1 MTTGQPTLSTAPE
14 QRGPETGPRGDA
26 LAATARGGVAN
37 LLGAGLAGIAGLGVT
52 WLVARGLG
60 AEQAGSFFAATA
72 AFTLVGGV
80 ARLGTVTGLVYWPA
94 RLRALSTPE
103 LIGACLRAALPP
115 VALAGCA
122 LAALTF
128 WLAPLVTPGY
138 ATPLRALAVFLPLAA
153 LADALLAATRGYRQM
168 RPTVLLEKI
177 TRPAAQLLLVFAVFL
192 LPGAPV
198 AYWGIA
204 WALPFLPVCLIAA
217 YLLRRASSPA
227 APLPAALLPAALLP
241 GRSGISMESWA
252 KISWISL
259 ICRGPRGA
267 AARGPRAAGAAGMGR
282 RFWRFT
288 APRAFANVAQTALQ
302 RIDVL
307 LVAALAGLAPA
318 AAYSVAGRFVV
329 VGQLANGAISQAVQ
343 PRLAESLALG
353 DISAARRLYRTA
365 TGWLIL
371 TSWPLHLTVLQFA
384 GDYLALFGAHYR
396 QAAPVVRVLALA
408 MLLATGCGMVDMV
421 LAMGGRTVWNLVNVV
436 VALAAMV
443 TVDLLLI
450 PTRGIFGAAIG
461 LACAVAANNLLPLA
475 QIVVKMRLH
484 PFGGDTLAAA
494 LLTLVSFGAVPAAL
508 HASPPWLAIGAG
520 ATAYLLGVVLLRRR
534 LPLTPLARRV

>member
-1 MTTGQPTLSTAPE
+1 MTTENPTRIQPPPHREVVS
-14 QRGPETGPRGDA
+14 RGDA
-26 LAATARGGVAN
+26 LASTARGGVAN
-37 LLGAGLAGIAGLGVT
+37 LLGAGLAGVAGLGVT

-103 LIGACLRAALPP
+103 LIGACLRVSLPP
-115 VALAGCA
+115 VFLAG
-122 LAALTF
+122 LALTLVTY
-128 WLAPLVTPGY
+128 WLAPIVTPEY
-138 ATPLRALAVFLPLAA
+138 ADPLRALAFFLPLAA

-177 TRPAAQLLLVFAVFL
+177 TRPALQLILLAAVFL
-192 LPGAPV
+192 VGAPV
-198 AYWGIA
+198 AVWAVA
-204 WALPFLPVCLIAA
+204 WAAPFLPVCVAA
-217 YLLRRASSPA
+217 GYLLWRAFRA
-227 APLPAALLPAALLP
+227 
-241 GRSGISMESWA
+241 GSGFRVESWR
-252 KISWISL
+252 KI
-259 ICRGPRGA
+259 RPRSVIQ
-267 AARGPRAAGAAGMGR
+267 RSEDAGMGW

-288 APRAFANVAQTALQ
+288 APRALANVAQTALQ

-343 PRLAESLALG
+343 PRLAEALAVG
-353 DISAARRLYRTA
+353 DLPTARRLYQTA

-371 TSWPLHLTVLQFA
+371 TSWPLHLTVLQYA
-384 GDYLALFGAHYR
+384 GDYLGLFGAHYR
-396 QAAPVVRVLALA
+396 QAVPVVRVLALA

-421 LAMGGRTVWNLVNVV
+421 LAMGGRTVWNLVNV
-436 VALAAMV
+436 LAALTAMV
-443 TVDLLLI
+443 AADLLLI
-450 PTRGIFGAAIG
+450 PALGIAGAAIG
-461 LACAVAANNLLPLA
+461 LACAVAVNNLLPLA
-475 QIVVKMRLH
+475 QIVVSMRLH

-494 LLTLVSFGAVPAAL
+494 LLTAVSFGAVPAAL

-520 ATAYLLGVVLLRRR
+520 AVAYLLGVVLLRRR
-534 LPLTPLARRV
+534 LPLTPLSRRV

>member
-1 MTTGQPTLSTAPE
+1 MTTDNPTRTTAPS
-14 QRGPETGPRGDA
+14 QRGPGSRGDA
-26 LAATARGGVAN
+26 LSSTARGGVAN
-37 LLGAGLAGIAGLGVT
+37 LLGAGLAGVAGLGVT

-115 VALAGCA
+115 VFLAGLVLALA
-122 LAALTF
+122 TF
-128 WLAPLVTPGY
+128 WLAPVLTPY
-138 ATPLRALAVFLPLAA
+138 AGPLRALAFFLPLAA
-153 LADALLAATRGYRQM
+153 LADAMLAATRGYRQM

-177 TRPAAQLLLVFAVFL
+177 TRPALQLVLVGLVFIV
-192 LPGAPV
+192 GAPV
-198 AYWGIA
+198 ALWGVA
-204 WALPFLPVCLIAA
+204 WALPYLPVCLIAA
-217 YLLRRASSPA
+217 YLLFRLAFRPPLCG
-227 APLPAALLPAALLP
+227 APLVGAPLV
-241 GRSGISMESWA
+241 GCRSRLSMLKASM
-252 KISWISL
+252 ITWITV
-259 ICRGPRGA
+259 ICRKPR
-267 AARGPRAAGAAGMGR
+267 RGGGGMAG

-288 APRAFANVAQTALQ
+288 APRALANVAQTALQ

-343 PRLAESLALG
+343 PRLAEALAVG
-353 DISAARRLYRTA
+353 DVPTARRLYQTA

-371 TSWPLHLTVLQFA
+371 TSWPLHLTVLQYA
-384 GDYLALFGAHYR
+384 GDYLGLFGAHYR

-443 TVDLLLI
+443 AVDLLLI
-450 PTRGIFGAAIG
+450 PALGIAGAALG
-461 LACAVAANNLLPLA
+461 LACAIAVNNLLPLA
-475 QIVVKMRLH
+475 QIVVTMRLH
-484 PFGGDTLAAA
+484 PFGGATLAAA
-494 LLTLVSFGAVPAAL
+494 LLTAVSFGAVPAAL
-508 HASPPWLAIGAG
+508 HASPAWLAIGAG
-520 ATAYLLGVVLLRRR
+520 TAAYLLGVVLLRRR
-534 LPLTPLARRV
+534 LPLTPLSRRV